1 VSCFI
6 FLVTPQIY
14 NVFILKTNLFLFN
27 LNKIS
32 RFATTKNIEIMKT
45 KITLLIFN
53 IVCVLGLNAQENIG
67 LSMGASYAYDIYYSL
82 ENGITASTERT
93 NWELAFSTNAYE
105 TNIRINSGNSVA
117 LYQVSTDLSEWNTIT
132 SLSSN
137 SVQLRNSNTDWA
149 QGAFVVN
156 KTGNL
161 NYGWGDYNTETH
173 IIEGSRIYILTYGS
187 STKKMR
193 INSLQMGLYNFTIA
207 NLDGSSEQE
216 INLNVNSYNNK
227 KFIYYS
233 LQNMEVIDREPPSTS
248 WDLLFTKYEEDLN
261 NDIADPLNYEQPY
274 NVTGVLSNDNL
285 IAQYEGSIS
294 DNLSILAQ
302 DTTRN
307 INTIG
312 FDWKQYSGSYVMAAD
327 RSYFIADQNE
337 EQVYKIIFNSFAG
350 QSSGNLSFELIQV
363 EELLS
368 EEEYINSALVNV
380 FPNPS
385 SGAFY
390 LEYNPSSPVKVTV
403 TNFRGQTISS
413 QIISEPTWI
422 DLSDQAQGFYFIQLN
437 GKEINT
443 VKKVSVIK

>member
-1 VSCFI
+1 
-6 FLVTPQIY
+6 
-14 NVFILKTNLFLFN
+14 
-27 LNKIS
+27 
-32 RFATTKNIEIMKT
+32 
-45 KITLLIFN
+45 
-53 IVCVLGLNAQENIG
+53 
-67 LSMGASYAYDIYYSL
+67 
-82 ENGITASTERT
+82 
-93 NWELAFSTNAYE
+93 
-105 TNIRINSGNSVA
+105 
-117 LYQVSTDLSEWNTIT
+117 
-132 SLSSN
+132 
-137 SVQLRNSNTDWA
+137 
-149 QGAFVVN
+149 
-156 KTGNL
+156 
-161 NYGWGDYNTETH
+161 
-173 IIEGSRIYILTYGS
+173 
-187 STKKMR
+187 
-193 INSLQMGLYNFTIA
+193 
-207 NLDGSSEQE
+207 
-216 INLNVNSYNNK
+216 
-227 KFIYYS
+227 
-233 LQNMEVIDREPPSTS
+233 MEVIDREPPSTS

>member
-1 VSCFI
+1 
-6 FLVTPQIY
+6 
-14 NVFILKTNLFLFN
+14 
-27 LNKIS
+27 
-32 RFATTKNIEIMKT
+32 MKT

-53 IVCVLGLNAQENIG
+53 IVCVLGLHAQEVIG
-67 LSMGASYAYDIYYSL
+67 VSMGPSYAYDIYYSL

-117 LYQVSTDLSEWNTIT
+117 LYEVSTDLSEWNTIT

-156 KTGNL
+156 NAGNL
-161 NYGWGDYNTETH
+161 NYGWGDYNPETH
-173 IIEGSRIYILTYGS
+173 IIEASRIYIITYGS
-187 STKKMR
+187 ITKKMR

-216 INLNVNSYNNK
+216 VSLNVNPYNNK

-233 LQNMEVIDREPPSTS
+233 LQNMEVIDREPPSNS

-274 NVTGVLSNDNL
+274 TVTGVLSNGNL
-285 IAQYEGSIS
+285 IGQYEGSIS
-294 DNLSILAQ
+294 DNLSILEQ

-312 FDWKQYSGSYVMAAD
+312 FDWKQFSGSYVMTAD
-327 RSYFIADQNE
+327 RSYFIADQDE
-337 EQVYKIIFNSFAG
+337 DQVYKIIFNSFAG

-363 EELLS
+363 EELLN
-368 EEEYINSALVNV
+368 EKEYMNSALVNV

-390 LEYNPSSPVKVTV
+390 LEYNSSSPVKITV
-403 TNFRGQTISS
+403 TNLRGQTISS
-413 QIISEPTWI
+413 QIINESTWM